1 MEPHEPN
8 VSTSASAST
17 NMADEPDVE
26 TPQQQDGRH
35 HQTRDA
41 RGRPLNLV
49 PSRLDVGYKWI
60 EYIPEF
66 DEISQDAEDT
76 IYWTEKGLWKESL
89 REWKKKGKHG
99 DPPQQRALSAA
110 NPMAY
115 HNARILNSFPS
126 IFNAIEQWQASHPD
140 EPRIIGGECSWDD
153 SLGSTNLRLHD
164 ALESKTRIKNSF
176 LWDIAKMACRGSAK
190 MDYILKTIKE
200 IASQKT
206 TIPHPDPQRAA
217 KGETFA
223 YQRKYVVTSS
233 LQVCRALLWCRIV
246 QEMGEACVAHI
257 INRSERNDTMDG
269 WRDIYDP
276 VSYERKDK
284 VWIMVAGLS
293 VICPPTTLT
302 EGNILH
308 GLEPPSLEN
317 MARQAAKCQY
327 HGGQTQDV
335 VKVRWLVHKQSIIET
350 NMVNE
355 RST

>member
-17 NMADEPDVE
+17 NMADDPDVE

-140 EPRIIGGECSWDD
+140 EPRII
-153 SLGSTNLRLHD
+153 
-164 ALESKTRIKNSF
+164 
-176 LWDIAKMACRGSAK
+176 AKMACRGSAK

-200 IASQKT
+200 IASQET

-257 INRSERNDTMDG
+257 MNRSERNDTMDG